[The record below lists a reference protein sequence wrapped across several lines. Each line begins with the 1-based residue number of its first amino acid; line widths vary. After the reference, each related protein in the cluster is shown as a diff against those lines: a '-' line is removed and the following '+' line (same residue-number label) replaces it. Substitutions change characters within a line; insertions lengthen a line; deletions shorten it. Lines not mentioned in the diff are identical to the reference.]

1 MKQNGTMKED
11 RIWLILAQEGKCKH
25 AEAIRKLGFINW
37 KMKSNARF
45 AIGDTVFL
53 FMSDSRS
60 VRYEMHVDA
69 EDCKR
74 EDQEFW
80 IETPPKGSTYKFKF
94 LQEYKGNLLSEAE
107 LEKHGLKHNS
117 MQNAICNNKPLLD
130 YIQSMF

>member
-1 MKQNGTMKED
+1 MKEN
-11 RIWLILAQEGKCKH
+11 RTWLILAQEGKCKH

-37 KMKSNARF
+37 RKKSNSHF
-45 AIGDTVFL
+45 AKGDTVFF

-60 VRYEMHVDA
+60 VRYEMQVDA
-69 EDCKR
+69 EDCER

-107 LEKHGLKHNS
+107 LEKHGLKYNS

>member
-1 MKQNGTMKED
+1 
-11 RIWLILAQEGKCKH
+11 
-25 AEAIRKLGFINW
+25 
-37 KMKSNARF
+37 MKSNARF

-60 VRYEMHVDA
+60 VRYEIQVDA
-69 EDCKR
+69 EDCER
-74 EDQEFW
+74 EDQKFW
-80 IETPPKGSTYKFKF
+80 IVTPPKGSTYKFKF

-130 YIQSMF
+130 YIQSIF

>member
-1 MKQNGTMKED
+1 MKED

-80 IETPPKGSTYKFKF
+80 TETPREGLTYKLKFFK
-94 LQEYKGNLLSEAE
+94 EYTGDKLTETILR
-107 LEKHGLKHNS
+107 KHGLKPNGL
-117 MQNAICNNKPLLD
+117 QNAICNNKPFLD
-130 YIQSMF
+130 HIQSMF

>member
-1 MKQNGTMKED
+1 MKED

-37 KMKSNARF
+37 RKKSNSHF
-45 AIGDTVFL
+45 VKGDTVFL

-60 VRYEMHVDA
+60 VRYEMQVDA

-80 IETPPKGSTYKFKF
+80 IETPPKGLTYKFKF
-94 LQEYKGNLLSEAE
+94 LKEYKENLLSEAE
-107 LEKHGLKHNS
+107 LEKHGLKPNGL
-117 MQNAICNNKPLLD
+117 QNAICNNKPLLD

>member
-1 MKQNGTMKED
+1 MKKNRT
-11 RIWLILAQEGKCKH
+11 WLILAQEGKCKH

-37 KMKSNARF
+37 RKKSNSHF
-45 AIGDTVFL
+45 AKGDTVFL

-80 IETPPKGSTYKFKF
+80 IETPPKGPTYKLK
-94 LQEYKGNLLSEAE
+94 LLKEYKGNLLSEAE

-130 YIQSMF
+130 YIQSIF